1 MDLLLKPMDAK
12 AFGARLRNRRESLGF
27 KQAQVAKAGGI
38 SRPAVSQWENGE
50 TEKVDAEAL
59 CKIAD
64 FLETTSDY
72 LLFGK
77 PTARIVEDIAKDWY
91 KLTTDQREYFRD
103 QVKDKAVENEAIFEA
118 MRRQR
123 NL

>member
-1 MDLLLKPMDAK
+1 MQLSLKPMDKK
-12 AFGARLRNRRESLGF
+12 AFGARMLQRRKAIGYT
-27 KQAQVAKAGGI
+27 QGQVAKAGGI

-50 TEKVDAEAL
+50 PDSVGAESL

-77 PTARIVEDIAKDWY
+77 PTARIVDDIAQDWY
-91 KLTTDQREYFRD
+91 KLTTEQRSHFRD
-103 QVKDKAVENEAIFEA
+103 HVREQAAENETIFET